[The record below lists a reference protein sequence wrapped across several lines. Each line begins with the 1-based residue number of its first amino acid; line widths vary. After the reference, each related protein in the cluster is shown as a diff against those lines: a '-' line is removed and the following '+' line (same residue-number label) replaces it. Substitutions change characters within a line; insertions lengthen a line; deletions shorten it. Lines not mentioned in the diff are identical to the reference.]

1 MSPMKN
7 NNVNVLHILS
17 FLIIILSVV
26 AAATGLFYTTGG
38 APFDIINQYGDSV
51 KMYGD
56 GIYAHDSFFR
66 VPIFKGTDLTIL
78 LVGVPMLAAATLLD
92 LKKKTVKRRIL
103 LASVI
108 ALFLYYASNI
118 AFGVAYN
125 SLHLVYIA
133 LFSSSLFALII
144 AMSGMDYSE
153 LEKSITNVLPYKG
166 IYAFLAVT
174 GIALFIAWLP
184 DIISALLA
192 GRALAMIEV
201 YTTEPT
207 YVLDMGIISPL
218 AFSCLFLLRKRE
230 GLGYMLLSIL
240 LIICM
245 VMGIMLPVQTV
256 FQVAAGIA
264 IPLPVL
270 ITKIG
275 IFVVLA
281 VFAAYFEIRF
291 MRILQ
296 QR

>member
-1 MSPMKN
+1 MKKN
-7 NNVNVLHILS
+7 KVNVLHILS
-17 FLIIILSVV
+17 FMIIILSVLV
-26 AAATGLFYTTGG
+26 TATGLFYTSGG
-38 APFDIINQYGDSV
+38 EPFDVINQYGGSV

-66 VPIFKGTDLTIL
+66 VPIFKGTDFTIL

-92 LKKKTVKRRIL
+92 LKRKTVKRRIL
-103 LASVI
+103 LASMI
-108 ALFLYYASNI
+108 ALFLYYAANI
-118 AFGVAYN
+118 AFGVTYN

-133 LFSSSLFALII
+133 LFSSELFALII
-144 AMSGMDYSE
+144 AMSGMDYSDV
-153 LEKSITNVLPYKG
+153 EKSITNVLPYKG

-184 DIISALLA
+184 DIISALQA
-192 GRALAMIEV
+192 SRPLAMIEV

-218 AFSCLFLLRKRE
+218 AFSCLYLLRKRE

-245 VMGIMLPVQTV
+245 VMGVMLPVQML

-291 MRILQ
+291 MKVLQ
-296 QR
+296 

>member
-1 MSPMKN
+1 MKN

-26 AAATGLFYTTGG
+26 ATATGLFYTTGG

-56 GIYAHDSFFR
+56 GIYARDSFFR
-66 VPIFKGTDLTIL
+66 VLIFKGTDLTIL
-78 LVGVPMLAAATLLD
+78 VVGVPMLAAATLLD

-118 AFGVAYN
+118 AFGVTYN

-133 LFSSSLFALII
+133 LFSSSLFALIN

-153 LEKSITNVLPYKG
+153 LEKSITN
-166 IYAFLAVT
+166 
-174 GIALFIAWLP
+174 
-184 DIISALLA
+184 
-192 GRALAMIEV
+192 
-201 YTTEPT
+201 
-207 YVLDMGIISPL
+207 
-218 AFSCLFLLRKRE
+218 
-230 GLGYMLLSIL
+230 
-240 LIICM
+240 
-245 VMGIMLPVQTV
+245 
-256 FQVAAGIA
+256 
-264 IPLPVL
+264 
-270 ITKIG
+270 
-275 IFVVLA
+275 LA